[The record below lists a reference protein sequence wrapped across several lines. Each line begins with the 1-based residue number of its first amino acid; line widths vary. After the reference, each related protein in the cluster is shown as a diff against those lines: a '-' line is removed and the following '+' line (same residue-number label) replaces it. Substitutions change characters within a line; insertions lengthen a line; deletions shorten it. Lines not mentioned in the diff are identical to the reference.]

1 MQDSSSPHT
10 DVFPAFEPPIR
21 EICLAHSPQV
31 ELRPE
36 TLYVTAPWPHQ
47 HQEAFSL
54 RCAQAGARALTSYT
68 PEQDALA
75 LANKLA
81 QQYRA
86 MYEQMTDVAMHFFDI
101 TLKAPDL
108 NAMVCYFRE
117 IMHNPV
123 IVYDEFF
130 NPVISPDP
138 RLEGYDRDSATLE
151 RCDLMNLFFYKQR
164 VVFWDK
170 TAPQPACT
178 RLLFPVLYHDAA
190 KGYLA
195 IFDVETPWEKMD
207 PTLLALF
214 GNFALSEMC
223 RTLELKDVEER
234 YISDFLYDLIFRK
247 DARLGELH
255 RRAKAL
261 KLAMDAPYCVIALL
275 PTGQVSNRSPDV
287 NGYMPE
293 DPDWADRVMNHVR
306 NFVGI
311 RWGRDIVTRFS
322 QTTVILHRLSPDEL
336 HNTAALKTAAQW
348 LCDRLKGPFAG
359 MEFQVGIGSAVD
371 RLDQA
376 EDSYH
381 RAVDALSYGSL
392 YYGVDGGFIMP
403 WQDSGLLKLFG
414 KLKEAD
420 AVFDIIPPAL
430 IALEAYDQKHQTQL
444 ITTLSTYLNCNC
456 NARRA
461 SQQLFIHYKTMHYRL
476 KKIQEEFGLDMEQ
489 GLARVQI
496 ELGLHMLDII
506 NAQKEQELL

>member
-1 MQDSSSPHT
+1 MQESSSHRRDT
-10 DVFPAFEPPIR
+10 FPPLDPTIR
-21 EICLAHSPQV
+21 EVCLAPSPEMEVQ
-31 ELRPE
+31 PE

-54 RCAQAGARALTSYT
+54 RCAQAGARSLTSDA

-75 LANKLA
+75 LANGLA
-81 QQYRA
+81 QHYRA

-108 NAMVCYFRE
+108 NSMVCYFRE

-138 RLEGYDRDSATLE
+138 SMEGYDRDPATLE

-164 VVFWDK
+164 VVFWDQD
-170 TAPQPACT
+170 APRPACT
-178 RLLFPVLYHDAA
+178 RLLFPVLYHGAA

-195 IFDVETPWEKMD
+195 IFDVETPWERMD

-223 RTLELKDVEER
+223 RTLELKHVEER

-261 KLAMDAPYCVIALL
+261 KLTMDAPYCVMVLI
-275 PTGQVSNRSPDV
+275 PTGQVSNTSPDV

-293 DPDWADRVMNHVR
+293 DPDWADRVVNHAR
-306 NFVGI
+306 NLVGS
-311 RWGRDIVTRFS
+311 RWSQDIVTRFS
-322 QTTVILHRLSPDEL
+322 QTTVILHRLCPDEL
-336 HNTAALKTAAQW
+336 HGSAALKAAAQW
-348 LCDRLKGPFAG
+348 LRGRLKGPFAG
-359 MEFQVGIGSAVD
+359 MEFQVGIGSAVE

-392 YYGVDGGFIMP
+392 YYGGGGFVMS

-444 ITTLSTYLNCNC
+444 IATLSTYLNCNC

-489 GLARVQI
+489 GLSRVQI

-506 NAQKEQELL
+506 NTQKEQELL